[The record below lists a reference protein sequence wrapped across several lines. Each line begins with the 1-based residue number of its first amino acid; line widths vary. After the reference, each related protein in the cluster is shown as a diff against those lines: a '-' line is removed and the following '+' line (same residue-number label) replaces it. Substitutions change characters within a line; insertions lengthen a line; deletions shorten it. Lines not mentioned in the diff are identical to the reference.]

1 MIIRTLI
8 ASSIGLSSALG
19 MVCLQT
25 TEPTTQEETVIRDSV
40 QEETAPVVDTFE
52 APARAVAPSSVPNPR
67 PSQFGTTIPPGV
79 AASAPAQSRTGVVTT
94 TTQGGPAI
102 HSHQVIRHGQ
112 AVQAQAPAAN
122 YGAIYGQQANGYS
135 IAYSANGYT
144 NVSPELLKQDV
155 DCEQESMRLMQE
167 YAKESDDAKR
177 EELKVRL
184 NEVVG
189 KHFDLKQKIREEE
202 IAALQKKIDDLKS
215 KLDGRTKA
223 KESIVERRVN
233 SLIGAPDP
241 YEWNGQT
248 GPAGSRYNGG
258 YADPYGAN
266 PAFPGNQHGSWLV
279 PSPTIADP
287 LRSPAL
293 VLPAAPSAPDTT
305 PAPASTALP
314 ATTGLPQ

>member
-25 TEPTTQEETVIRDSV
+25 TEPTTQEETVIRDTV
-40 QEETAPVVDTFE
+40 PEATAPVVDTFE
-52 APARAVAPSSVPNPR
+52 APARTGATTLAPNSRPN
-67 PSQFGTTIPPGV
+67 QFGTTIQPGV
-79 AASAPAQSRTGVVTT
+79 TASSPAQARFGVVTT

-112 AVQAQAPAAN
+112 SVQAQAPA
-122 YGAIYGQQANGYS
+122 AIYGQQANGYS
-135 IAYSANGYT
+135 IAYSANAFST
-144 NVSPELLKQDV
+144 VSPELLKQDV
-155 DCEQESMRLMQE
+155 DCEQESMRLMHE

-184 NEVVG
+184 NEVVA

-215 KLDGRTKA
+215 KLDGRTKS

-266 PAFPGNQHGSWLV
+266 PAFPGNQQGSWLV
-279 PSPTIADP
+279 PTPAVADP

-293 VLPAAPSAPDTT
+293 VLPAAPSAPNIA
-305 PAPASTALP
+305 PAPASTVFP
-314 ATTGLPQ
+314 TTTGLPQ